1 MSDIN
6 SSNFKIAAENS
17 QRYIVISCSASL
29 TLYLLATL
37 DKIEKLK
44 LPIVSFE
51 VDGFTGL
58 LAFFLLYIFA
68 GIMLWH
74 QASMAREN
82 LKAISELSIRKA
94 LMLNPSVI
102 CGHKYIRFLAAV
114 VPIALFGIAME
125 KAYHNLP
132 AVILMV
138 SVFSVPYYF
147 STQVIYELNKVR

>member
-1 MSDIN
+1 MSDIHSN
-6 SSNFKIAAENS
+6 NFKVAAENS
-17 QRYIVISCSASL
+17 QRYLVISCSASL

-44 LPIVSFE
+44 LPFVTFE

-58 LAFFLLYIFA
+58 LAFFLLYIFS

-82 LKAISELSIRKA
+82 LKAIPELSTRKA

-102 CGHKYIRFLAAV
+102 CGHKYIRFLASI
-114 VPIALFGIAME
+114 VPVALFGMAME
-125 KAYHNLP
+125 RAYHNFP
-132 AVILMV
+132 AALLMV
-138 SVFSVPYYF
+138 SFFSIPYYF
-147 STQVIYELNKVR
+147 STQTIYELNKLN